1 VNGPGGGLTGLENRL
16 SENKALRSHINH
28 APVDRHSVT
37 AHRRMPPGGGPSF
50 CRDWAR
56 GYTQRRMQ
64 GCRILLILFVSLAV
78 QAQPAGTGIDGG
90 GKVIEEYLVL
100 GTVLWTNV
108 ATATIA
114 IRGTTLIGRLHLRVK
129 SYRVRQAGALIGLR
143 PGDRITATFSEK
155 DRMLHHLRRILPG
168 KLL

>member
-1 VNGPGGGLTGLENRL
+1 MMRRGRPALRSERARRGINRAG
-16 SENKALRSHINH
+16 KPPFGKQALRSHIDH

-114 IRGTTLIGRLHLRVK
+114 IRGTTLIGRLHL
-129 SYRVRQAGALIGLR
+129 
-143 PGDRITATFSEK
+143 
-155 DRMLHHLRRILPG
+155 
-168 KLL
+168 